1 MFIILALY
9 QRVDY
14 RQHRRRNKL
23 KRCCVGRRGTHRG
36 FGHGD
41 TSVTHLAGLPT
52 INMELDDLSQSGI
65 RRIANYSPYLD
76 QLAGFAS
83 DMGLKQRSN
92 LVHLEQC
99 LHSEWS
105 LGQNTILSWTSLDD
119 GILIL
124 VVPHYAIAE
133 YTASPS
139 NDPRIPARVSA
150 RFVTELISGSRQL
163 TLTQMQKV
171 ARLLEVEPRFIPLRQ
186 PLTDHPVEKEIIERM
201 IRRYGINYVASRAVT
216 LFDIVGFSLLTPF
229 EQMTQLNSLS
239 YSLNSAHAKMLEQDV
254 GIDFAR
260 SSSGDGFYIW
270 NRDQGLEANVNL
282 YHFMHIVLADNA
294 IARSKSV
301 SKAVPRL
308 RACFHVGSCYEFH
321 QAEGLNPTIHN
332 YIVGDVTIE
341 LARMIEAAMP
351 GQILVGD
358 FFAELSGQNGFEES
372 QVNLDAIAFLRRAQ
386 GNLSKLSGLELSGER
401 VSAIKCYLTGERQGN
416 TGEFDIR
423 RLKIRDKHG
432 LERTAYNAKVNIY
445 RDTAEPILLGIEDR
459 KLAVNGRIS

>member
-1 MFIILALY
+1 
-9 QRVDY
+9 
-14 RQHRRRNKL
+14 
-23 KRCCVGRRGTHRG
+23 
-36 FGHGD
+36 
-41 TSVTHLAGLPT
+41 
-52 INMELDDLSQSGI
+52 MELDDLSQSGI
-65 RRIANYSPYLD
+65 RRVANYSPYLD
-76 QLAGFAS
+76 QLAGLAS
-83 DMGLKQRSN
+83 EMELRQRSN

-99 LHSEWS
+99 LHDEWC
-105 LGQNTILSWTSLDD
+105 LGQNTILSWTPLDD

-133 YTASPS
+133 YAAASS
-139 NDPRIPARVSA
+139 ESPAVSQQVSA
-150 RFVTELISGSRQL
+150 RFITELISGSRQL

-171 ARLLEVEPRFIPLRQ
+171 ARLLDVEPRFLALRQ
-186 PLTDHPVEKEIIERM
+186 ALSDHPVETQIIERM

-216 LFDIVGFSLLTPF
+216 LFDIVGFGLLTPF

-239 YSLNSAHAKMLEQDV
+239 YSLNSAHAKMLELDV
-254 GIDFAR
+254 NVNFAR

-270 NRDQGLEANVNL
+270 NRDHGLEANVNL

-301 SKAVPRL
+301 SKAVPSL

-332 YIVGDVTIE
+332 FIVGDVTIE

-358 FFAELSGQNGFEES
+358 FFAQLAEQANGDKDS
-372 QVNLDAIAFLRRAQ
+372 QINLDAVAFLRRAQ
-386 GNLSKLSGLELSGER
+386 GNLAKLSGLELSGER
-401 VSAIKCYLTGERQGN
+401 VSAIKCYLTGERQDNGD
-416 TGEFDIR
+416 FDIR
-423 RLKIRDKHG
+423 KLRIRDKHG
-432 LERTAYNAKVNIY
+432 LERAAYNAKVNIY

-459 KLAVNGRIS
+459 KLDSNGRMV